1 VLSGETLMGYADT
14 AGVRSVAKEDWGSR
28 SVREILVPAEA
39 DNTVAADTP
48 LNEVFKFMMK
58 SSRRKLM
65 VVEGRRLVGVISLS
79 DLMHHMALEQEIG
92 TRPGA

>member
-1 VLSGETLMGYADT
+1 
-14 AGVRSVAKEDWGSR
+14 
-28 SVREILVPAEA
+28 
-39 DNTVAADTP
+39 
-48 LNEVFKFMMK
+48 MMK

-92 TRPGA
+92 TRLKA

>member
-1 VLSGETLMGYADT
+1 
-14 AGVRSVAKEDWGSR
+14 
-28 SVREILVPAEA
+28 
-39 DNTVAADTP
+39 
-48 LNEVFKFMMK
+48 MMK

-65 VVEGRRLVGVISLS
+65 VVESRRLVGVISLS